1 MALDALAGSISHEI
15 AFETQ
20 TPGVH
25 SIGVESAVAQLGR
38 VGGDT
43 AFA

>member
-1 MALDALAGSISHEI
+1 MALDALAGSSRHET

-20 TPGVH
+20 TPGMH
-25 SIGVESAVAQLGR
+25 SFGVESAVAQLRR
-38 VGGDT
+38 VAGDT